1 MALKRIVIVG
11 KTGAGKTTLATQ
23 LADRLNLTN
32 VELDSIAWQA
42 NWVNPPKHEIRERA
56 DEAFPVASC
65 WIADGNYIRSVQDIV
80 WVRADTLIW
89 LDYSLR
95 VALPRVL
102 RRTIGR
108 VVKRKELW
116 NGNRETLRHHL
127 SFGLNQNLFLWTI
140 RMHKQHR
147 NDFPALFEQPEYSH
161 LNVLRFRTPK
171 ETEQWLRGLPN
182 GKESGKRTVEL
193 GDSGSALQRTF
204 IGLSSDENGWEMD
217 GEPGIVWKECTE

>member
-11 KTGAGKTTLATQ
+11 KSGAGKTTLATQ

-32 VELDSIAWQA
+32 IELDGISWQA
-42 NWVNPPKHEIRERA
+42 NWVNLLKHEMRERV
-56 DEAFPVASC
+56 DEALPVVGH
-65 WIADGNYIRSVQDIV
+65 WIADGNYIRSVHDIV

-89 LDYSLR
+89 LDYSLP
-95 VALPRVL
+95 VALLRVL

-108 VVKRKELW
+108 VVKREELW

-127 SFGLNQNLFLWTI
+127 SFDPNQNLFLWTVL
-140 RMHKQHR
+140 MHKQHR

-161 LNVLRFRTPK
+161 LNVLRFCTPK

-182 GKESGKRTVEL
+182 ARVSGKTVEQEIQPIKP
-193 GDSGSALQRTF
+193 ATA
-204 IGLSSDENGWEMD
+204 
-217 GEPGIVWKECTE
+217 